1 MYFYMYIYPC
11 IQIYAHI
18 FILISIYGLIILKQF
33 QLTRKIRGVKHQD
46 KSFDLIY
53 ILKN

>member
-1 MYFYMYIYPC
+1 MYIYPC
-11 IQIYAHI
+11 IQIYTHI
-18 FILISIYGLIILKQF
+18 FILISISGFIILKQF
-33 QLTRKIRGVKHQD
+33 QLTRQIGVVKYQD